1 MRLRQGIGNARG
13 RPTNPGIQCE
23 SQIGKGAGP
32 GSLGG
37 SREGWGWIE
46 ADILREE
53 REESQFMGVPGE
65 KGRGRDRDPDR
76 HR

>member
-46 ADILREE
+46 ADILREMGGGISVYGSSWRE
-53 REESQFMGVPGE
+53 RERERQRP
-65 KGRGRDRDPDR
+65 R
-76 HR
+76 